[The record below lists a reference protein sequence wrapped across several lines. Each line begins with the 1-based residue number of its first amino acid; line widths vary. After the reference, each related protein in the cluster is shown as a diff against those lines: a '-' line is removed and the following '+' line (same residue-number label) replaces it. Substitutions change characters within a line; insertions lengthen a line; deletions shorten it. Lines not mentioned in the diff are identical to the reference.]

1 MRKTILII
9 LFCSLFLLPG
19 TLLAKGLDFYSTF
32 PNLTLGFDPTGDNT
46 DTARAVNAGLTLT
59 QQKVEIRVIT
69 DNANPDDYL
78 QGVQVD
84 VDIEDVDISKGCG
97 VTLDITEATIFDGSA
112 VENWGIK
119 SVAWFAPSTGVPGVL
134 RI

>member
-9 LFCSLFLLPG
+9 LFSLLFLLPG
-19 TLLAKGLDFYSTF
+19 TLLAKNLDFYSMF

-46 DTARAVNAGLTLT
+46 DTARAVNGGLTAT
-59 QQKVEIRVIT
+59 QQKVLIRVIT

-84 VDIEDVDISKGCG
+84 VDITTKDCQVVS
-97 VTLDITEATIFDGSA
+97 LDTTDASVFGGS
-112 VENWGIK
+112 
-119 SVAWFAPSTGVPGVL
+119 
-134 RI
+134 